1 MSLKAKHILV
11 QHKYQAEDI
20 LKLINQGQEFES
32 LAKKHSQ
39 CSSAN
44 NGGDLGDLSG
54 KKNVDSDFLETL
66 ESLKV
71 GQLSPITRTR
81 FGYHLIKR
89 Y

>member
-11 QHKYQAEDI
+11 QHKYEAEDI
-20 LKLINQGQEFES
+20 LKLLQKGQEFES
-32 LAKKHSQ
+32 LAKKYSQ
-39 CSSAN
+39 CSSAK

-71 GQLSPITRTR
+71 DQISPITRTR